1 MTSEHRLE
9 SLVTDALRDSAAAVP
24 PSLVPD
30 ILNAA
35 RKAGR
40 RPHWLAMLTERP
52 MRRQPQ
58 VLVGSPTARTVA
70 AIVAAMLLVTLGM
83 VALIA
88 GGIVPKPNL
97 AVIVPPSNVVEQQTP
112 SLPVATP
119 APTDQQLVGSGGLVA
134 YVVGT
139 QRSGCHAVLQSECR
153 RDDVWVSNADGSGA
167 YRLYPNDDRGGFVL
181 GWSGEGSEILTSGSQ
196 GSPGLVLSDATG
208 TVLHTI
214 DKDLLCPF
222 PCTGGNGVALSP
234 DASRIAFVRNYG
246 NDRGATVV
254 AILDVATG
262 KVTELD
268 ATRTTN
274 PTQEC
279 WKSTRCQGMN
289 EVEQW
294 SPDGKRVLYA
304 REVISPEAG
313 SQWTTGA
320 VMIVDADG
328 SNLERLTPQ
337 GMDAYSASWSD
348 DGTSIAFV
356 DDQMILNAA
365 GTAPATEKYDVYT
378 VRADGTSLVRLT
390 DDGRSFLPRW
400 SHDGRITFA
409 RSQETWV
416 MSSDGQG
423 QRRVGSSFGDLTA
436 AGCSVC
442 MNPLSATPSALDLAF
457 WQPLP

>member
-1 MTSEHRLE
+1 
-9 SLVTDALRDSAAAVP
+9 
-24 PSLVPD
+24 
-30 ILNAA
+30 
-35 RKAGR
+35 
-40 RPHWLAMLTERP
+40 MLTERP
-52 MRRQPQ
+52 MRRHPD

-70 AIVAAMLLVTLGM
+70 AILAAMLLVTLGL
-83 VALIA
+83 VALVA

-97 AVIVPPSNVVEQQTP
+97 ALVVPPSNPVVPQTP
-112 SLPVATP
+112 SPAVATL
-119 APTDQQLVGSGGLVA
+119 APTDQPPLGRGGLIA
-134 YVVGT
+134 YAVVT

-167 YRLYPNDDRGGFVL
+167 YRLFPDDDHGGFVL
-181 GWSGEGSEILTSGSQ
+181 GWSSDGIEMLTSGSQ
-196 GSPGLVLSDATG
+196 GSPGLVLADATG
-208 TVLHTI
+208 SVLHTI
-214 DKDLLCPF
+214 DKNLLCPF
-222 PCTGGNGVALSP
+222 PCTGGAGVALSP

-246 NDRGATVV
+246 NDQGATVV

-262 KVTELD
+262 NVTELD

-279 WKSTRCQGMN
+279 WKSTRCQGMD

-304 REVISPEAG
+304 RQVISPEAG
-313 SQWTTGA
+313 SPWTTGA
-320 VMIVDADG
+320 VMVVDADG

-337 GMDAYSASWSD
+337 GMHSYAASWSD

-356 DDQMILNAA
+356 NDQTIMNAA
-365 GTAPATEKYDVYT
+365 GTEPANEKYDVYT
-378 VRADGTSLVRLT
+378 VRADGTGMLRLT

-400 SHDGRITFA
+400 THDGRITFA
-409 RSQETWV
+409 RGQETWV

-423 QRRVGSSFGDLTA
+423 QTRVGSSFDALTA
-436 AGCSVC
+436 AGCVVC